1 MNAELQTEMNEP
13 ILDRYDAENAAAL
26 CGFAAAAYGGG
37 EPTWCSRPNA
47 SDTSASIFQAGGDVV
62 VAFRGTRSLANFVTD
77 VRARRV
83 AFTAAPRERADVRTN
98 IFGGGALTLNL
109 PSNKQPPLPSPL
121 LHKCVEER
129 EMERAWPRFMGSMR
143 ECFRGILSQEG
154 EGTAGGRV
162 GWPDVGA
169 AGAGAGCP
177 GGMEAH
183 EGFLAALDSI
193 YWEVRGALAG
203 LRGAKGGRIWLTG
216 HSLGG
221 ALAKLFAL
229 RAALEKRRPDGVYTF
244 GEPRVGNGAWRD
256 CYDALLKGR
265 TFRVVDGEDLV
276 TRIPWL
282 LWAYRHCG
290 TEVFYPSCGLLEIA
304 PARREPRP
312 TNYRID
318 PPWWSK
324 GFSDVFGA
332 WREWSRE
339 GRLAL
344 LADHHIGRYLE
355 LYGAG
360 PKWTTWTTGTTWTAE
375 GTEGTRGTN
384 QSRRK
389 AELQTD

>member
-1 MNAELQTEMNEP
+1 MNEP

-37 EPTWCSRPNA
+37 EPIWSSRPNA
-47 SDTSASIFQAGGDVV
+47 SDTSASIFQAGGDLVL
-62 VAFRGTRSLANFVTD
+62 AFRGTRSLANFVTD

-83 AFTAAPRERADVRTN
+83 AFTAAP
-98 IFGGGALTLNL
+98 GGPPASVILTRG
-109 PSNKQPPLPSPL
+109 SAAASPYQG
-121 LHKCVEER
+121 
-129 EMERAWPRFMGSMR
+129 GSAT
-143 ECFRGILSQEG
+143 G
-154 EGTAGGRV
+154 EL
-162 GWPDVGA
+162 
-169 AGAGAGCP
+169 
-177 GGMEAH
+177 EAH
-183 EGFLAALDSI
+183 EGFLAALDAI
-193 YWEVRGALAG
+193 YGEAREALADVRGT
-203 LRGAKGGRIWLTG
+203 KGGRIWLTG

-229 RAALEKRRPDGVYTF
+229 RAALERRRPDGVYTF
-244 GEPRVGNGAWRD
+244 GEPRVGNAALRD

-276 TRIPWL
+276 TRLPWL
-282 LWAYRHCG
+282 LGAYRHCG
-290 TEVFYPSCGLLEIA
+290 TEVFYPSYGLLEIS
-304 PARREPRP
+304 PARRQPRP

-355 LYGAG
+355 LYGSRG
-360 PKWTTWTTGTTWTAE
+360 KWTAGTAWTAE
-375 GTEGTRGTN
+375 GTGATKGTN
-384 QSRRK
+384 QNRLKAELETLNREK